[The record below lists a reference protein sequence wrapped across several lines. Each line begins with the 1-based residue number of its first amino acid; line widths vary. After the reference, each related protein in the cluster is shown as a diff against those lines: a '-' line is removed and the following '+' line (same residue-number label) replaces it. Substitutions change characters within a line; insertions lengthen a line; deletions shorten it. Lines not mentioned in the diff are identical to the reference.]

1 MFLEN
6 TKQNKAGGNNK
17 PSVAINIKPCKLH
30 VKGNNRDKIISN
42 IDERINFQLFRDI
55 LALN

>member
-6 TKQNKAGGNNK
+6 IKQNKAGGNKK

-42 IDERINFQLFRDI
+42 IDERINFQL
-55 LALN
+55 LETY